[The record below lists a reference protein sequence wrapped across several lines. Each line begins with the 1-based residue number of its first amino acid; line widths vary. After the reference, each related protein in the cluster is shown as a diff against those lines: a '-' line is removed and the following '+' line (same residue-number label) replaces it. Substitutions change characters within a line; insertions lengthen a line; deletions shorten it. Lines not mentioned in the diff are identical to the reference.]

1 MTTTILEELRL
12 TILFYRTYPQ
22 LTTEEVIFTVQ
33 SYDPNF
39 DPELHNVHIESL
51 SVCSHNPLTFFEPY
65 IQLGKI
71 HRNVVNCLVGKVNDG
86 KDGYGNVLSATQHP
100 EVQEGTDA
108 CQYVFETCP
117 HKPNTGFSLKREED
131 NYFLLASYRP
141 LYGQDGHLFID
152 VSTTL
157 KNLRTFFLYA
167 ICIVKILSKLL
178 KK

>member
-1 MTTTILEELRL
+1 M
-12 TILFYRTYPQ
+12 
-22 LTTEEVIFTVQ
+22 TTEEVIFTVQ

-86 KDGYGNVLSATQHP
+86 KDGYGNVLSASEHP
-100 EVQEGTDA
+100 EVQAGTDA

-131 NYFLLASYRP
+131 NYFLLASFRP

-157 KNLRTFFLYA
+157 KNLRTFLFNA
-167 ICIVKILSKLL
+167 IHIVEIGVKLL
-178 KK
+178 KNDLSLILGEKKYRHAPA

>member
-1 MTTTILEELRL
+1 M
-12 TILFYRTYPQ
+12 
-22 LTTEEVIFTVQ
+22 TTEEVIFTVQ

-86 KDGYGNVLSATQHP
+86 KDGYGNVLSASEHP
-100 EVQEGTDA
+100 EVQAGTDA

-131 NYFLLASYRP
+131 NYFLLASFRP

-157 KNLRTFFLYA
+157 KNLRTFLFNA
-167 ICIVKILSKLL
+167 IHILEIGVKLL
-178 KK
+178 KNDLSLILGEKKYRHAPA

>member
-1 MTTTILEELRL
+1 M
-12 TILFYRTYPQ
+12 
-22 LTTEEVIFTVQ
+22 Q

-86 KDGYGNVLSATQHP
+86 KDGYGNVLSASEHP
-100 EVQEGTDA
+100 EVQAGTDA

-131 NYFLLASYRP
+131 NYFLLASFRP

-157 KNLRTFFLYA
+157 KNLRTFLFNA
-167 ICIVKILSKLL
+167 IHIVEIGVKLL
-178 KK
+178 KNDLSLILGEKKYRHAPA

>member
-1 MTTTILEELRL
+1 
-12 TILFYRTYPQ
+12 

-86 KDGYGNVLSATQHP
+86 KDGYGNVLSASEHP
-100 EVQEGTDA
+100 EVQAGTDA

-131 NYFLLASYRP
+131 NYFLLASFRP

-157 KNLRTFFLYA
+157 KNLRTFLFNA
-167 ICIVKILSKLL
+167 IHILEIGVKLL
-178 KK
+178 KNDLSLILGEKKYRHAPA

>member
-1 MTTTILEELRL
+1 
-12 TILFYRTYPQ
+12 Q

-86 KDGYGNVLSATQHP
+86 KDGYGNVLSASEHP
-100 EVQEGTDA
+100 EVQAGTDA

-131 NYFLLASYRP
+131 NYFLLASFRP

-157 KNLRTFFLYA
+157 KNLRTFLFNA
-167 ICIVKILSKLL
+167 IHILEIGVKLL
-178 KK
+178 KNDLSLILGEKKYRHAPA